1 MLASRSTKPL
11 TNHSWQVWRSIYNNH
26 IDVKIFPTM
35 IWVLK
40 EQAMLVN
47 IQSHLYEG
55 KRQNMRVTKHNVD
68 QTFWIFYLLCVFG
81 FLTQKQVKIDK
92 KKCKNIQSK

>member
-1 MLASRSTKPL
+1 M
-11 TNHSWQVWRSIYNNH
+11 
-26 IDVKIFPTM
+26 
-35 IWVLK
+35 LK

-92 KKCKNIQSK
+92 KKIYIYSKQEKEINTNFSKHDRTITKKIVKHCHNI

>member
-1 MLASRSTKPL
+1 M
-11 TNHSWQVWRSIYNNH
+11 
-26 IDVKIFPTM
+26 
-35 IWVLK
+35 LK

-55 KRQNMRVTKHNVD
+55 TRQNVHVIIHKNAD
-68 QTFWIFYLLCVFG
+68 QIFWIFYFLSVFG

-92 KKCKNIQSK
+92 KKCKNIQSE

>member
-1 MLASRSTKPL
+1 M
-11 TNHSWQVWRSIYNNH
+11 
-26 IDVKIFPTM
+26 
-35 IWVLK
+35 LK

-92 KKCKNIQSK
+92 KNIYIYSKQEKKINTNFSKHDRTITKKIVKHCHNI